1 MMNQFEALAV
11 GYRYPTVGHLE
22 ALLTAVGDVT
32 GAARKPYRRFV
43 DAMAHLTLAEWE
55 ELHTRTLDLSPLFAP
70 YIGYIT
76 WGENYHRGEFLAALT
91 RAQTA
96 AGIERNGELAD
107 HLDPV
112 LRYLGTA
119 AEPLPELIEVAGEAV
134 AKMRKALKR
143 AEPTNPYL
151 HLLAAT
157 RRLIDSELPSP
168 EGVT

>member
-1 MMNQFEALAV
+1 MMNQFEAAAV
-11 GYRYPTVGHLE
+11 GYRYPTTGHLQ
-22 ALLTAVGDVT
+22 ALRNAASEVT
-32 GAARKPYRRFV
+32 GSARKPFRRFV
-43 DAMAHLTLAEWE
+43 DAMSQLTLAEWE

-96 AGIERNGELAD
+96 AGVEPDGELAD

-119 AEPLPELIEVAGEAV
+119 TEPLPELVEVAGEAV

-151 HLLAAT
+151 YLLAAT

>member
-1 MMNQFEALAV
+1 MMNPFDAIAA
-11 GYRYPTVGHLE
+11 GYRYPTPGHL
-22 ALLTAVGDVT
+22 ATLQSAAAHIT
-32 GAARKPYRRFV
+32 GPARKPYRRFAAAV
-43 DAMAHLTLAEWE
+43 AKLDIAEWE

-91 RAQTA
+91 RAHQA
-96 AGIERNGELAD
+96 AGIDANGELAD

-112 LRYLGTA
+112 LRYLGSVDD
-119 AEPLPELIEVAGEAV
+119 PLPELTAVVGPAV

-143 AEPTNPYL
+143 AEPSNPYL

-157 RRLIDSELPSP
+157 RRLIESRVPTP